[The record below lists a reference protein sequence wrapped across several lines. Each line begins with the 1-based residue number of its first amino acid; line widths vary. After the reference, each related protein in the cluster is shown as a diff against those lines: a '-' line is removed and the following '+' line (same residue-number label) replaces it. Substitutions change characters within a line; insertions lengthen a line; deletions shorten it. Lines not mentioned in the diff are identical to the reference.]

1 MSESMAGGESSRM
14 WASEVEPAVHSEGR
28 REVTIG
34 VVGTAAAN
42 RRIFRVAER
51 MDGSVRLSG
60 AVCEDAGGARQK
72 ALQLVADVDVILFS
86 GRFRT
91 IWHWNRENFLFPL
104 CSSPRVAR
112 RSRQ

>member
-1 MSESMAGGESSRM
+1 MTIFAMRTHRGRGRVSESMAGGESSRM
-14 WASEVEPAVHSEGR
+14 WASGVEPAVHSEGR

-60 AVCEDAGGARQK
+60 ADRK
-72 ALQLVADVDVILFS
+72 STRLNSSHVAIAYAVFGLN
-86 GRFRT
+86 
-91 IWHWNRENFLFPL
+91 NR
-104 CSSPRVAR
+104 SHR
-112 RSRQ
+112 